1 MDFKL
6 KNFEIGKDKPV
17 FFIADIAANHDGDI
31 EKAKDLIYLS
41 AEAGADC
48 AKFQHFDAETIVSDF
63 GFKKLGA
70 QQSHQK
76 NWKKS
81 VFETYQDASLNK
93 DWTSE
98 LKQTCDKAGIVFMT
112 SPYSIDLVD
121 YVDKYVQAYKIGS
134 GDITWLEIIHHISKK
149 NKPVFL
155 ATGASSFKDVD
166 RAMEALSKYK
176 NPVVLM
182 QCNTNYTAS
191 NNNLDYINL
200 NVLKKY
206 SENYPNVT
214 LGLSDHT
221 FGASSVLGSV
231 ALGARVIEKHFT
243 DSNDLDGP
251 DHKFSMNP
259 KTWREMVD
267 QTRELERCLGNGE
280 KIIEQNEIETSILQ
294 RRALRAKKDLKK
306 ESTVKREDFYPLRP
320 CPVGALEPFDLEQ
333 IINKKLAKDID
344 AGDVILWDDLI

>member
-41 AEAGADC
+41 AEAGANC

-63 GFKKLGA
+63 GFKKMGT

-76 NWKKS
+76 NWEKS
-81 VFETYQDASLNK
+81 VFETYRDASLNRE
-93 DWTSE
+93 WTNE
-98 LKQTCDKAGIVFMT
+98 LKETCDKAGIIFMT
-112 SPYSIDLVD
+112 SPYSIELVD
-121 YVDKYVQAYKIGS
+121 FVDDYVQAYKIGS

-155 ATGASSFKDVD
+155 ATGASSSKDVD
-166 RAMEALSKYK
+166 RAMEVLLKYK
-176 NPVVLM
+176 NPIVLM

-191 NNNLDYINL
+191 ENNLNYINL

-206 SENYPNVT
+206 SERYPNVI

-221 FGASSVLGSV
+221 YGASSVLGSV

-243 DSNDLDGP
+243 DSNELNGP

-259 KTWREMVD
+259 TTWKEMVD
-267 QTRELERCLGNGE
+267 QTRELEKCLGDGE
-280 KIIEQNEIETSILQ
+280 KKVEQNEKETSVLQ

-306 ESTVKREDFYPLRP
+306 DNVIRREDFFPLRP
-320 CPVGALEPFDLEQ
+320 CPVGALEPFDLEK
-333 IINKKLAKDID
+333 IINKKLSKDIE
-344 AGDVILWDDLI
+344 AGDVISWEDLT

>member
-31 EKAKDLIYLS
+31 EKAKDLIHLS
-41 AEAGADC
+41 AEAGANC

-63 GFKKLGA
+63 GFKKLGT

-76 NWKKS
+76 NWEKS
-81 VFETYQDASLNK
+81 VFETYQDASLNRE
-93 DWTSE
+93 WTNE
-98 LKQTCDKAGIVFMT
+98 LKETCDKAGIVFMT
-112 SPYSIDLVD
+112 SPYSLELVD
-121 YVDKYVQAYKIGS
+121 FVDDYVQAYKIGS

-149 NKPVFL
+149 NKAVFL
-155 ATGASSFKDVD
+155 ATGASSLKDVD
-166 RAMEALSKYK
+166 RAMKVLLEYK
-176 NPVVLM
+176 NPLVLM

-191 NNNLDYINL
+191 QNNLNYINL

-206 SENYPNVT
+206 SENYPDVI

-243 DSNDLDGP
+243 DSNDLNGP

-259 KTWREMVD
+259 STWKEMVD
-267 QTRELERCLGNGE
+267 QTRELEKCLGDGE
-280 KIIEQNEIETSILQ
+280 KIVEQNEKETSVLQ

-306 ESTVKREDFYPLRP
+306 DDIIRREDLFPLRP
-320 CPVGALEPFDLEQ
+320 CPVGALEPFDLEK
-333 IINKKLAKDID
+333 IITKKLSKDIE
-344 AGDVILWDDLI
+344 AGDVILWEDLI